1 MCLTESQMYQRLL
14 EIFKPVAYRFKDGV
28 AGVFLSSQ
36 NLLFCPNILGCIAI
50 PYCRSVYQGA
60 Y

>member
-1 MCLTESQMYQRLL
+1 MYQRLL

-50 PYCRSVYQGA
+50 PYCRSVHQGA